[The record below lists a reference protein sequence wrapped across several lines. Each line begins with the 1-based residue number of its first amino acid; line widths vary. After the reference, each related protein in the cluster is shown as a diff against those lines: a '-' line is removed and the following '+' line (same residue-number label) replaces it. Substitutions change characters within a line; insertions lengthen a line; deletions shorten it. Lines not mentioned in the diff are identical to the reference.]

1 MKYRRIKAL
10 REDRDWSQE
19 ELTKLL
25 HISRNAYVSYENG
38 LSDVPIAVLTQLSYI
53 YETSVD
59 YLLEMTD
66 EIIPHER
73 K

>member
-1 MKYRRIKAL
+1 MEYRRIKAL
-10 REDRDWSQE
+10 REDRDWTQQK
-19 ELTKLL
+19 LADLL
-25 HISRNAYVSYENG
+25 HISRSAYASYENG

-59 YLLEMTD
+59 YLLEMTN